1 MMKYLY
7 TAVFTND
14 NDKVMAKVPDL
25 PGCVSS
31 GKSLFDAI
39 TMIEDAASAWLVTAE
54 DNGITINPPTEQ
66 VKLKKGKN
74 DILSVISIDTID
86 YRARTETRAV
96 RKNVSL
102 PAWMAKLVEKKGIN
116 CSQVL
121 QESLMK
127 VFKA

>member
-1 MMKYLY
+1 MEMKIM
-7 TAVFTND
+7 
-14 NDKVMAKVPDL
+14 DK
-25 PGCVSS
+25 
-31 GKSLFDAI
+31 
-39 TMIEDAASAWLVTAE
+39 
-54 DNGITINPPTEQ
+54 
-66 VKLKKGKN
+66 KLKKGKN

-102 PAWMAKLVEKKGIN
+102 PAWMAKLVEKRGIN